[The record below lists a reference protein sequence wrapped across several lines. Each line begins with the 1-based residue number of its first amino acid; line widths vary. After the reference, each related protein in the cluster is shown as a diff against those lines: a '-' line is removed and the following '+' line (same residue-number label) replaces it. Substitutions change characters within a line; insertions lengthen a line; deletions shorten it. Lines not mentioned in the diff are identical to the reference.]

1 MMNWAMTVCPFAAG
15 GSSVFLA
22 SSTRTATTETYAA
35 RGRGRF
41 SPGSCWPTVRS
52 PGGNSAA
59 NCSPDAN
66 DPLASLRWCLAELR
80 RALGDAS
87 ILTGDPVRQELPD
100 HFAVDALTLD
110 RDIPPDIG
118 TGALLEGIDTA
129 WSPQFDLWLLVARE
143 HVAGIVA
150 SRLHQRVVTALMR
163 GRAEDAVRW
172 AELAARRSPLDE
184 RAHPPHAPCL

>member
-1 MMNWAMTVCPFAAG
+1 VSFRRRRLIGVPRIVDEDGNDRDLRGQKPWALLARILLAEGPLTRREL
-15 GSSVFLA
+15 SSELF
-22 SSTRTATTETYAA
+22 
-35 RGRGRF
+35 
-41 SPGSCWPTVRS
+41 
-52 PGGNSAA
+52 
-59 NCSPDAN
+59 PDAN

-80 RALGDAS
+80 RALGDAN